1 MYHQRKKYV
10 DIEYLIKKDKK
21 TRFSIQ
27 IMFSKSKEKA
37 IGTCLKLA
45 NSLVKPVIL
54 YACEC
59 WDDSIRK
66 EIFANKIATNL
77 QTIPNFNVQ
86 TNTRC

>member
-1 MYHQRKKYV
+1 M
-10 DIEYLIKKDKK
+10 
-21 TRFSIQ
+21 Q
-27 IMFSKSKEKA
+27 IMFSKLKEKT
-37 IGTCLKLA
+37 IGTYLKLA

-66 EIFANKIATNL
+66 EIFANKIAKNS

-86 TNTRC
+86 TNTWC